1 MRLTILTNC
10 APRPHDIVYL
20 NGTMITFAS
29 VTKKYGSGALA
40 VDDVSFTVSEGEFF
54 ALLGPNGAGKTTLV
68 KILLD
73 FVKPT
78 RGTVSINGISSGTPR
93 SRQGVGYLA
102 ENLRIPLYLSGQTYL
117 ERQAELC
124 GMESNEAKRRI
135 AELLDT
141 VGMKG
146 KEKAR
151 VKTYSKGMLQRIGL
165 AGAMLCGPKLLVLD
179 EPVSGLDPLGIRDV
193 RRIMEGLKQKG
204 VTIILNSHLLSEVEK
219 TCDTAAIINKGRIVL
234 KDKISSIVREGETL
248 EDVFVRVVEGG
259 HA

>member
-1 MRLTILTNC
+1 
-10 APRPHDIVYL
+10 
-20 NGTMITFAS
+20 MITFTS

-40 VDDVSFTVSEGEFF
+40 VDDVSFTVGEGEFF

-68 KILLD
+68 KMLLD

-78 RGTVSINGISSGTPR
+78 RGSVSINGISSGTPR

-102 ENLRIPLYLSGQTYL
+102 ENIRIPSYLSGQTFL

-124 GMESNEAKRRI
+124 GMPNNEAKTRI
-135 AELLDT
+135 DELLAT
-141 VGMKG
+141 VGMSG
-146 KEKAR
+146 KEKAKI
-151 VKTYSKGMLQRIGL
+151 KTYSKGMLQRIGL
-165 AGAMLCGPKLLVLD
+165 AGAMLCGTKLLVLD

-193 RRIMEGLKQKG
+193 RCIMEGLKQKG

-219 TCDTAAIINKGRIVL
+219 TCDTAAIINKGKIVL

-248 EDVFVRVVEGG
+248 EDVFVRAIEGP

>member
-1 MRLTILTNC
+1 M
-10 APRPHDIVYL
+10 V
-20 NGTMITFAS
+20 TFTS

-40 VDDVSFTVSEGEFF
+40 VDDVSFTVGEGEFF

-68 KILLD
+68 KMLLD

-78 RGTVSINGISSGTPR
+78 RGSVSINGISSGTPQ

-102 ENLRIPLYLSGQTYL
+102 ENLSIPPYLSGQTYL
-117 ERQAELC
+117 ERLAELC
-124 GMESNEAKRRI
+124 GQPSHESKKNI
-135 AELLDT
+135 AELLAT
-141 VGMKG
+141 VGMNG
-146 KEKAR
+146 KEKAK

-165 AGAMLCGPKLLVLD
+165 AGAMLCGPKVLVLD

>member
-1 MRLTILTNC
+1 
-10 APRPHDIVYL
+10 
-20 NGTMITFAS
+20 MITFTS
-29 VTKKYGSGALA
+29 VTKKYGSGAPA
-40 VDDVSFTVSEGEFF
+40 VDDVSFTVAEGEFF

-78 RGTVSINGISSGTPR
+78 RGCASINGIPGNMPR

-102 ENLRIPLYLSGQTYL
+102 ENLRIPSYLSGQSYL
-117 ERQAELC
+117 ERQAQLY
-124 GMESNEAKRRI
+124 GMTNNEAKKI
-135 AELLDT
+135 IDELLVT
-141 VGMKG
+141 VGMNG
-146 KEKAR
+146 KEKAK

-165 AGAMLCGPKLLVLD
+165 AAAMLCGPKLLVLD
-179 EPVSGLDPLGIRDV
+179 EPASGLDPLGMRDV
-193 RRIMEGLKQKG
+193 RRIMEGLRQKG

-234 KDKISSIVREGETL
+234 KDKISSIVREDETL
-248 EDVFVRVVEGG
+248 EDVFVRAIEGP

>member
-1 MRLTILTNC
+1 M
-10 APRPHDIVYL
+10 V
-20 NGTMITFAS
+20 TFTS

-40 VDDVSFTVSEGEFF
+40 VDDVSFTVGEGEFF

-68 KILLD
+68 KMLLD

-78 RGTVSINGISSGTPR
+78 RGSVSINGISSGTPQ

-102 ENLRIPLYLSGQTYL
+102 ENLSIPPYLSGQTYL
-117 ERQAELC
+117 ERLAELC
-124 GMESNEAKRRI
+124 GQPGHESKKNI
-135 AELLDT
+135 AELLAT
-141 VGMKG
+141 VGMNG
-146 KEKAR
+146 KEKAK

-165 AGAMLCGPKLLVLD
+165 AGAMLCGPKVLVLD

>member
-1 MRLTILTNC
+1 LTISSNC
-10 APRPHDIVYL
+10 AHRLNDIVYL
-20 NGTMITFAS
+20 NGTMITFTSA
-29 VTKKYGSGALA
+29 TKKYGSGTLA
-40 VDDVSFTVSEGEFF
+40 VDDVSFTVGEGEFF

-68 KILLD
+68 KMLLD

-78 RGTVSINGISSGTPR
+78 RGGVAINGISSGTPR

-102 ENLRIPLYLSGQTYL
+102 ENLKIPSYLSGQAYL
-117 ERQAELC
+117 KRQAELC
-124 GMESNEAKRRI
+124 GMANNEAKKRI

-141 VGMKG
+141 VGMSG
-146 KEKAR
+146 KETAK

-165 AGAMLCGPKLLVLD
+165 AGAMLCGPKVLVLD

-193 RRIMEGLKQKG
+193 RRIMEGLKHKG

-248 EDVFVRVVEGG
+248 EDVFVRAIEGP

>member
-1 MRLTILTNC
+1 
-10 APRPHDIVYL
+10 
-20 NGTMITFAS
+20 MITFTS

-40 VDDVSFTVSEGEFF
+40 VDDVSFAVGDGEFF

-78 RGTVSINGISSGTPR
+78 RGSVSLGGISSTMPL

-102 ENLRIPLYLSGQTYL
+102 ENLKIPLYLSGQTFL

-124 GMESNEAKRRI
+124 GMAKNDAKNRI
-135 AELLDT
+135 AGLLDT
-141 VGMKG
+141 VGMNG
-146 KEKAR
+146 KEKAAVR
-151 VKTYSKGMLQRIGL
+151 TYSKGMMQRIGL
-165 AGAMLCGPKLLVLD
+165 AGAMLCGPKVLVLD

-193 RRIMEGLKQKG
+193 RRIMEGLRQKG
-204 VTIILNSHLLSEVEK
+204 VTVILNSHMLSEVEK
-219 TCDTAAIINKGRIVL
+219 ICDTAAIINKGKIVL

-248 EDVFVRVVEGG
+248 EDVFVRTIEGP

>member
-1 MRLTILTNC
+1 
-10 APRPHDIVYL
+10 
-20 NGTMITFAS
+20 MITFTS

-40 VDDVSFTVSEGEFF
+40 VDDVSFTVGDGEFF

-68 KILLD
+68 KMLLD

-78 RGTVSINGISSGTPR
+78 RGSVSINGISSKMPL
-93 SRQGVGYLA
+93 SRRGAGYLA
-102 ENLRIPLYLSGQTYL
+102 ENLRIPPYLSGQKFL

-124 GMESNEAKRRI
+124 GMAGSEAKNRI
-135 AELLDT
+135 AELLAT
-141 VGMKG
+141 VGMAG
-146 KEKAR
+146 KEKAA

-165 AGAMLCGPKLLVLD
+165 AGAMLCGPNVLVLD

-193 RRIMEGLKQKG
+193 RRIMEGLRQTG

-219 TCDTAAIINKGRIVL
+219 ICDTAAIINKGKIVL

-248 EDVFVRVVEGG
+248 EDVFVRVIEGP